1 MSFDYRVQYPA
12 ACPSKN
18 IPPQLSGAL
27 QAFGSEWLNH
37 KTVLGKRLRSLTYGR
52 ACFGRYRGAAIFVKP
67 AHADFPRDQGRRGW
81 IPSIISRH
89 HFKKQSEV
97 PNRPGH
103 GADHTD
109 QRKRS
114 ERGREV
120 SSRWDSAGRWFQPAN
135 AGVMCGNANGAAAI
149 APHTARRKSCRDGG
163 RFTTARPSRS
173 AIQVPGIVGTTVK
186 QIICFVGHQE

>member
-67 AHADFPRDQGRRGW
+67 AHADFARLRRAQFPRDQGRRGW
-81 IPSIISRH
+81 SPYIMTRN
-89 HFKKQSEV
+89 HFKKKSEGTE
-97 PNRPGH
+97 RPDQ

-120 SSRWDSAGRWFQPAN
+120 SSRWNS
-135 AGVMCGNANGAAAI
+135 
-149 APHTARRKSCRDGG
+149 T
-163 RFTTARPSRS
+163 
-173 AIQVPGIVGTTVK
+173 
-186 QIICFVGHQE
+186 E